1 MDTGQSSASPRSCA
15 SCGQLMDA
23 QSVYCPSC
31 GRPAINSASAPTP
44 AQDSS
49 FATAPVQASSAAVPP
64 PTPTWADQ
72 PTTVGGIAGLASGP
86 ALTPDKPVRSHK
98 RRNILTAISALVVV
112 ALIATGAYWAY
123 ASFLSRNDTQLARY
137 FPANTVTFASADLV
151 AAANNN
157 FNINPANLSSDQK
170 TMLKNATGLDWDTD
184 IKSWVG
190 QDLAIGIFPLA
201 NAQQGQALANPAGA
215 VGVTVLIQSRDDNA
229 AKSAI
234 NKVNAHLKQQGATLN
249 PSSYKGFSL
258 YAADAA
264 GAAGAASPTGIYG
277 TGSGWVVF
285 ASNQDA
291 AHVVID
297 RIISGGDNLG
307 DQQAFKD
314 AVSNLPSNHF
324 GTYYV
329 NLRQILTTLTPVQA
343 PNGLGSI
350 SIPFI
355 ESFPSA
361 GGYVGWTNNGERSQ
375 ITFNAVRNPN
385 IPDVSG
391 DTTGFASLVP
401 SDAIAYAGVGNLGK
415 LVQAFTTQ
423 FGTVAA
429 GSDPLKSGL
438 GISASDPLAQQPAGM
453 AALKTSSGGVQ
464 PAFFVHVSDDTAA
477 TQFVNKIATA
487 HSWTSKTISVAGQT
501 ATALYEST
509 SYGVIYGGPTPLPST
524 PAAATH
530 LVAVVMTLN
539 NTLVIAP
546 DADSAAG
553 IAKVAQ
559 GNGSNLASNATF
571 QKMIKAAPS
580 GAAVTG
586 YISATALQQITRSSG
601 GAATAGM
608 FSQFDAMALTLVW
621 NNSVLQGT
629 LDSGLHS

>member
-1 MDTGQSSASPRSCA
+1 
-15 SCGQLMDA
+15 MDA

-31 GRPAINSASAPTP
+31 GRPAVNSATAPTP
-44 AQDSS
+44 ASESS
-49 FATAPVQASSAAVPP
+49 YATAPVQASSAAVPP
-64 PTPTWADQ
+64 LPPTWADQ

-86 ALTPDKPVRSHK
+86 VLTPDKPVRSHK

-123 ASFLSRNDTQLARY
+123 ASFLSRSDTQLARY

-151 AAANNN
+151 AAANNS
-157 FNINPANLSSDQK
+157 FNINPANLTSDQK

-190 QDLAIGIFPLA
+190 QDLAMGVFPLA
-201 NAQQGQALANPAGA
+201 NAQQGQALTSPAGA
-215 VGVTVLIQSRDDNA
+215 IGVTVLIQSRDDNA
-229 AKSAI
+229 ARSAI
-234 NKVNAHLKQQGATLN
+234 NKVNAHLKQQGKTLN

-258 YAADAA
+258 YAPDAS
-264 GAAGAASPTGIYG
+264 GATSTTGIYG
-277 TGSGWVVF
+277 SGSGWVVF
-285 ASNQDA
+285 ASNQGA
-291 AHVVID
+291 AHAVID
-297 RIISGGDNLG
+297 RIGGSGDNLG

-361 GGYVGWTNNGERSQ
+361 GGYVAWTNNGERSQ

-391 DTTGFASLVP
+391 DTTGFASLAP
-401 SDAIAYAGVGNLGK
+401 SDAVAYVGVGNLGK
-415 LVQAFTTQ
+415 LVQAFTAQ
-423 FGTVAA
+423 FGTIAA

-464 PAFFVHVSDDTAA
+464 PAFFVHVSDDAAA
-477 TQFVNKIATA
+477 TQFVNQIATA
-487 HSWTSKTISVAGQT
+487 HNWTAKAISVAGQS

-509 SYGVIYGGPTPLPST
+509 SYGVLYGNGAPTPVPST
-524 PAAATH
+524 TAAATH

-539 NTLVIAP
+539 HTLVIAP
-546 DADSAAG
+546 DTGAATA
-553 IAKVAQ
+553 IARVAQ
-559 GNGSNLASNATF
+559 GNGANLASSATF

-586 YISATALQQITRSSG
+586 YVSAAAFQQLTSSV
-601 GAATAGM
+601 GAATAGL

-621 NNSVLQGT
+621 NNSMLQGT
-629 LDSGLHS
+629 LDTGLHS